1 MIITRLI
8 MSLYIP
14 YAVTSNRRNAR
25 EIKKEDA
32 LDKFMHIDERD
43 LQLNIVVVPD
53 CNMYM

>member
-14 YAVTSNRRNAR
+14 YAVTSNGRNAR